1 MKSIG
6 TTYHLTIVLPIDS
19 YSSSSLNSLLWS
31 AFCCGLNQ
39 EYSKC
44 VAEEI
49 SLSELYLIV
58 NVIFH
63 VNIVLL
69 CSCSQTVYI
78 KSIILYN
85 INVSILFYRI
95 NVYIIAITLRE
106 MTTTGFNCIG
116 RMAKYLKLWE
126 MFLIRHSPNLEK
138 THRGIMK

>member
-6 TTYHLTIVLPIDS
+6 TIYHLTIVLPIDS
-19 YSSSSLNSLLWS
+19 YSSSSLNSLLLS

-49 SLSELYLIV
+49 NLSEFYLIV
-58 NVIFH
+58 NIIFH
-63 VNIVLL
+63 VNIVL

-78 KSIILYN
+78 KSIISYN

-95 NVYIIAITLRE
+95 NVYIIAITLKE

-116 RMAKYLKLWE
+116 RMTEYLKL
-126 MFLIRHSPNLEK
+126 
-138 THRGIMK
+138 

>member
-6 TTYHLTIVLPIDS
+6 TIYHLTIVLPIDS
-19 YSSSSLNSLLWS
+19 YSSSSLNSLLLS
-31 AFCCGLNQ
+31 AFCCDLNQ

-49 SLSELYLIV
+49 SLSELYLII

-63 VNIVLL
+63 VNIVL

-78 KSIILYN
+78 ESIILYN

-116 RMAKYLKLWE
+116 RMVKYLKL
-126 MFLIRHSPNLEK
+126 
-138 THRGIMK
+138 